1 MELEQIT
8 AINNAFSFLAMIGDS
23 RNVKDEEYSVYRHI
37 KEHTDQLRKAGLPEY
52 IWSHFYDV
60 ACLTSNQE

>member
-23 RNVKDEEYSVYRHI
+23 RNVKDEKYDVYRHI
-37 KEHTDQLRKAGLPEY
+37 KEHTNQLRKAGLPEY
-52 IWSHFYDV
+52 IWRHFYDV

>member
-8 AINNAFSFLAMIGDS
+8 AINNALSFLAMIGDS
-23 RNVKDEEYSVYRHI
+23 RNVKDEKYDVCRHI
-37 KEHTDQLRKAGLPEY
+37 KEHTNQLRKAGLPEH
-52 IWSHFYDV
+52 IWRHFYDV